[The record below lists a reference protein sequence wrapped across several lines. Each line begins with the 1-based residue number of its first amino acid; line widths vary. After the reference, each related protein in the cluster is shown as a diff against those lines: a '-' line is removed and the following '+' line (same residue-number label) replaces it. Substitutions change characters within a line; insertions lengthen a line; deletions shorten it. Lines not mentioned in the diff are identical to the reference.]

1 MNGELAGGDF
11 LYKNVDVVAAL
22 EGILSV
28 RAQVRVACI
37 GFEVVS
43 GKTVVLKPVEGFAR
57 MLREAVDGFLQG
69 LVFAVGD
76 DVVGKCLPVVLA
88 LRVGLLHSRAAGREE
103 AAAEVRARM
112 VGREALVE
120 DFDLGAAVECLAGGH
135 EARTAA
141 AENDDVGFN
150 IPLGGEF
157 ILLARGMSE
166 RGGGSGSGS

>member
-28 RAQVRVACI
+28 RAQVRVAGI

-69 LVFAVGD
+69 LVFAV
-76 DVVGKCLPVVLA
+76 A
-88 LRVGLLHSRAAGREE
+88 
-103 AAAEVRARM
+103 
-112 VGREALVE
+112 
-120 DFDLGAAVECLAGGH
+120 
-135 EARTAA
+135 
-141 AENDDVGFN
+141 
-150 IPLGGEF
+150 
-157 ILLARGMSE
+157 
-166 RGGGSGSGS
+166 